1 MHTTILAP
9 LLLGLGLML
18 AVAAPAAADDRQRH
32 GNHARG
38 NDHSVRHS
46 TPSSRH
52 EAIKRRHL
60 RMFDKPRVVERRYS
74 ERRDYEHDRY
84 QPRPRYYESRHGYA
98 PHRYEYRGYQQRRH
112 QSGVVIGTPAIRI
125 NIN

>member
-1 MHTTILAP
+1 MYTTILAP

-18 AVAAPAAADDRQRH
+18 VVAAPTAADDRQRH
-32 GNHARG
+32 GNQARS

-60 RMFDKPRVVERRYS
+60 KMFDKPRVVERRYS

-84 QPRPRYYESRHGYA
+84 QPRPRYREPQHQYHESLRHDSRRY
-98 PHRYEYRGYQQRRH
+98 HR
-112 QSGVVIGTPAIRI
+112 SGTGIGIPAIRI